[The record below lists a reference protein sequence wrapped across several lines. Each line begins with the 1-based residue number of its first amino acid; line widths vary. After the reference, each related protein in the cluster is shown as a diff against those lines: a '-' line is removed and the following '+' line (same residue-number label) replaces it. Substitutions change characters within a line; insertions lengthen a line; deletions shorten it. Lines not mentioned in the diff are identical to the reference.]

1 MKEYPYLRN
10 KFYRAAIHLC
20 GVLIVSLIFTI
31 GSPTVSAQID
41 GEAPNTG
48 QVTVARLNLRA
59 APTITS
65 TILDRLGQG
74 ATVQI
79 TSVSDDGRW
88 YEVTTSDGLTG
99 WLSSVYVST
108 STAPATAAATQATVA
123 SQPVVSAATVQAAAQ
138 APAEMFAEGV
148 AVAMTTPARMNV
160 RSGPGTNYPVVAS
173 APAGSRYEITGIN
186 PARDWYQVSVPNRQE
201 PAWIFAS
208 LTTLIG
214 SLDNVP
220 QVAEADLP
228 APPVASTPT
237 ASVAASS
244 AASAPVAAPNT
255 STGFGYGMSVNMWQG
270 DKQGVA
276 DLLKQL
282 GFGWAKQQVRWEY
295 AEPEPGAVQ
304 WQEMDSIVNTMYDN
318 GINLMF
324 SVVTSPPWT
333 RPNLG
338 GTGGPPE
345 DFQQFANFMGAI
357 AGRYCGRLQAVE
369 VWNEQN
375 LRREWEGFPL
385 EPASYMD
392 LLKRAYNSIK
402 AACPSML
409 VISGAT
415 TPAGYSD
422 VAFDDIDYLRGMY
435 QNGLKNYSDGIGIHP
450 SGFANPPS
458 VTFEDWASGNYDALS
473 HVNHRSFYFLSTLR
487 ESRKVMEEFGD
498 TNKRLWPTE
507 FGWGSTPSPFPGYE
521 YKARIDEATQARWIV
536 DSFNIMAG
544 SGYVAVPMLWNLNY
558 PRDTEMG
565 AFAVVGRP
573 AFDALRTMMGR

>member
-1 MKEYPYLRN
+1 MNQSLNPRLPFR
-10 KFYRAAIHLC
+10 RIVTILC
-20 GVLIVSLIFTI
+20 SALILMSVLA
-31 GSPTVSAQID
+31 VSASAARAQTST
-41 GEAPNTG
+41 ATPTSG
-48 QVTVARLNLRA
+48 QVNVARLNMRA
-59 APTITS
+59 SPSISAQIVG
-65 TILDRLGQG
+65 RLSQG
-74 ATVQI
+74 VVVQI
-79 TSVSDDGRW
+79 RSISDDGRW
-88 YEVTTSDGLTG
+88 YQVTTSDGLSG
-99 WLSSVYVST
+99 WLSAIYLST
-108 STAPATAAATQATVA
+108 TTDATTPATVVNAAQSATTQTTAP
-123 SQPVVSAATVQAAAQ
+123 PVQSF
-138 APAEMFAEGV
+138 PEGA
-148 AVAMTTPARMNV
+148 AVATTTPARMNV
-160 RSGPGTNYPVVAS
+160 RGGPGTNYPVVAS
-173 APAGSRYEITGIN
+173 APAGSRYEIIGLN
-186 PARDWYQVSVPNRQE
+186 PARDWYQIHMPNRQE
-201 PAWIFAS
+201 SAWIFAN
-208 LTTLIG
+208 LTVLSG

-220 QVAEADLP
+220 QLAESDIP
-228 APPVASTPT
+228 TPPVASAPL
-237 ASVAASS
+237 APAAASS
-244 AASAPVAAPNT
+244 AAPAAAPVAAPNT
-255 STGFGYGMSVNMWQG
+255 STSFGYGMSVNMWQG

-276 DLLKQL
+276 ALLKQL
-282 GFGWAKQQVRWEY
+282 GFGWAKQQVRWEF

-304 WQEMDSIVNTMYDN
+304 WQEMDSIVNTMHDN

-324 SVVTSPPWT
+324 SVVTAPAWT

-345 DFQQFANFMGAI
+345 DFQLFANFMGAI
-357 AGRYCGRLQAVE
+357 ASRYCGRLQAVE

-392 LLKRAYNSIK
+392 LLKRTYNSIK

-458 VTFEDWASGNYDALS
+458 VTFEDWLSGNYDALS

-487 ESRKVMEEFGD
+487 ESRKVMQEFGD

-536 DSFNIMAG
+536 ESFRIMAD

-573 AFDALRTMMGR
+573 AFDALKAMMGR